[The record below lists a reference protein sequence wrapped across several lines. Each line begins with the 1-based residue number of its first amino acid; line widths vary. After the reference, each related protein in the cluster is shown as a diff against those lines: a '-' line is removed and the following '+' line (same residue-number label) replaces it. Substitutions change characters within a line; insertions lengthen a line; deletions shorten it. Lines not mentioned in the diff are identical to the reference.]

1 MMMAQQKNYLELV
14 QNTFSTIILDA
25 IQYFPEN
32 VKKVHSESSG
42 LLFGLD
48 KGEYVECDY
57 IFPVG
62 SVAKRTKNSV
72 QTNPK
77 VEAALKASRQ
87 LFSTSNFI
95 GTYHSHP
102 YEEYFSDWACPSNGD
117 ILYSLTNKYPFE
129 IIIAI
134 TRDGKE
140 NKPLTI
146 NIYENDG
153 LEFLNNESSDPHSS
167 PKTKKLGYQ
176 TSYIVGE
183 FQKYKFEIR
192 AYQYTGN
199 SLKDIDL
206 ESSEVALFSLL
217 DEENIKLANL
227 PEEDTYSLR
236 KMEFNL
242 RTEQD
247 HPKSDENIK
256 YHLNKLKKSYI

>member
-1 MMMAQQKNYLELV
+1 MTQQKNYFELI
-14 QNTFSTIILDA
+14 QNSFSTIILDT
-25 IQYFPEN
+25 IQYFPDN

-62 SVAKRTKNSV
+62 SVEKRTKNSV

-77 VEAALKASRQ
+77 VETALKTSRQ
-87 LFSTSNFI
+87 LFSTSNFL

-117 ILYSLTNKYPFE
+117 VLYSLTTKYPFE
-129 IIIAI
+129 VIIAI
-134 TRDGKE
+134 TREGKE

-146 NIYENDG
+146 NFYENDG
-153 LEFLNNESSDPHSS
+153 LEFYYDETADPHSF
-167 PKTKKLGYQ
+167 PRMKKLGYN
-176 TSYIVGE
+176 TSYIMGE

-192 AYQYTGN
+192 AYQFTGN

-206 ESSEVALFSLL
+206 ESSEAELLSLL
-217 DEENIKLANL
+217 NEEKIEISNL
-227 PEEDTYSLR
+227 HEKDTYSLR

-242 RTEQD
+242 RSEQD
-247 HPKSDENIK
+247 KQKSDNIS
-256 YHLNKLKKSYI
+256 YHLKKLKQPHSIK